1 MPGEEPSVTLRRLI
15 DGHKVT
21 QAIRVAVELGLP
33 DRIAAGTRDPDEL
46 AAASGAH
53 PPSLRRLLHALEAI
67 GIVTSDEEGRVGLTP
82 VGEGLRSDAAEP
94 LAGWARFCG
103 SDDTARTWGELLHS
117 VRTGESAYQHVHG
130 MDAWEYRATHP
141 ESAAVFDAAMTDLS
155 RRTNRSVLEAYDF
168 SRFGTVVDVGGGR
181 GALLAALLAAHP
193 HQHGVL
199 FDLPHVVATAPP
211 ADDDRLRI
219 VGGSFFDGVPGG
231 GDAYLL
237 RAILHDWPDD
247 DCVRILDACRAAMG
261 DAATLLIIERDLA
274 DGLQE
279 AALSDLNMLVGPGG
293 RERTRAEYA
302 SLLASAGLRLVESW
316 PSARGLHVFEA
327 TVVNGADDPR

>member
-1 MPGEEPSVTLRRLI
+1 MPGEEPSVALRRLI

-53 PPSLRRLLHALEAI
+53 PPSLRRLLRALAAI
-67 GIVTSDEEGRVGLTP
+67 GIVTQDEAGLVDLTP

-103 SDDTARTWGELLHS
+103 SEDTARTWGELLHS
-117 VRTGESAYQHVHG
+117 VRTGESAYRHVHG
-130 MDAWEYRATHP
+130 MDAWEYRTTHP

-155 RRTNRSVLEAYDF
+155 RRTNRSLLEAYDF

-181 GALLAALLAAHP
+181 GALLTALLAAHP
-193 HQHGVL
+193 QQNGVL
-199 FDLPHVVATAPP
+199 FDLPHVVAGASS
-211 ADDDRLRI
+211 AAGDRLRV
-219 VGGSFFDGVPGG
+219 VGGSFFDGVPSGS
-231 GDAYLL
+231 DAYLL

-247 DCVRILDACRAAMG
+247 DCVRILEACRAAMG
-261 DAATLLIIERDLA
+261 EEATLLIIERDLA

-302 SLLASAGLRLVESW
+302 SLLARAGLRLVAAW
-316 PSARGLHVFEA
+316 PGARGLHVFEA
-327 TVVNGADDPR
+327 EVVSGEEDLR